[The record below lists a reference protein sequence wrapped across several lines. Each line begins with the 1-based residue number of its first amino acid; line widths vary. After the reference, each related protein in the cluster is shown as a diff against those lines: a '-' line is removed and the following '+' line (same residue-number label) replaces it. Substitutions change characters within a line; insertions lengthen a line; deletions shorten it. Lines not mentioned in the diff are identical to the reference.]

1 MPKLYKTLVDVSFPR
16 PIRLRTANNGKEF
29 WQSEGVSYC
38 AGDTISEKDML
49 PRDAERASKGELPKL
64 LELIQEPKK
73 APAKKPAAKAA
84 AKPKPTIVT
93 AD

>member
-16 PIRLRTANNGKEF
+16 PIRLRTATNGREF
-29 WQSEGVSYC
+29 WESAGVSYR

-64 LELIQEPKK
+64 LELIKEPKK